1 MELSSFAKTLKSKL
15 QLSLYAILFVV
26 FLKANSPII
35 VLSLFIVLCSLP
47 LGLLIGVYYDDDNRV
62 MGNVKSDSNKL
73 VNAIVSLV
81 IQIFAI
87 LMVVLFV
94 WLLLDRKL
102 DVLRQVF

>member
-1 MELSSFAKTLKSKL
+1 MGLSSFARTLKSKL

-26 FLKANSPII
+26 FLKTNSPII
-35 VLSLFIVLCSLP
+35 VLSLFIILCSLP

-62 MGNVKSDSNKL
+62 IGNVKSDSNKL
-73 VNAIVSLV
+73 VNAIVSLI